1 MQNSYSIEPKYKKC
15 TYEKEEWRNKLKN
28 GKNVVIHI
36 TTFYRYGYFSA
47 NLSIDEADEIKNKED
62 EEIVLNNYDDFEM
75 HELNDGCSLEIVI
88 ENEYKYNEDE
98 IKEINCLI
106 YCYDEG
112 ICYNECDEKEYE
124 FDICEFEENGW
135 KSYECE
141 YGIIGGCFIE
151 RNP

>member
-1 MQNSYSIEPKYKKC
+1 MQTRYNIDPKYKKS

-36 TTFYRYGYFSA
+36 ITFYRYGYFSA
-47 NLSIDEADEIKNKED
+47 NLSIDEADEIKNKEY

-88 ENEYKYNEDE
+88 ENEYKYSEDE

-106 YCYDEG
+106 YCDKGETCGYESGEG
-112 ICYNECDEKEYE
+112 NT
-124 FDICEFEENGW
+124 FDICVLEDNGW
-135 KSYECE
+135 ESYECE

-151 RNP
+151 SEP

>member
-1 MQNSYSIEPKYKKC
+1 MQTRYNIDPKYKKS

-36 TTFYRYGYFSA
+36 ITFYRYGYFSA
-47 NLSIDEADEIKNKED
+47 NLSNDEADEIKNKEY

-88 ENEYKYNEDE
+88 ENEYKYSEDE

-106 YCYDEG
+106 YCDKGENCGYESGEG
-112 ICYNECDEKEYE
+112 NT
-124 FDICEFEENGW
+124 FDICVLEDNGW
-135 KSYECE
+135 ESYECE

-151 RNP
+151 CNP